1 MNVIDWLLMG
11 DKSICFLVKK
21 HLLNQKVTQMNH
33 GYINLFLNEFDDK
46 NKMWG
51 QGLYG
56 PKWISSTYTLLELL
70 DLEAL
75 ADYRMVKAYLKLR
88 KEIVLK
94 YSIDPKDQ
102 NTLDLCIVGMLL
114 KIGAYLKVDELL
126 LVELIDYILY
136 TLNSDGAW
144 NCYFNYRD
152 YHTSSLHTTI
162 NILEGIHLYIKQGYS
177 YKSNDVLKSM
187 TSAGDFILKKKLFR
201 SRRTN
206 KIINQNF
213 MSIHYP
219 TRWYYDM
226 FRAMEYFVDSDL
238 SFDMRMAE
246 TFNVIKEMMAKGPI
260 VKGRTY
266 PGRLHFKFTLDDYKR
281 MNTYRMLKVIKKY
294 DYNYYQEILANDNFV

>member
-1 MNVIDWLLMG
+1 MNVIDWLLKG
-11 DKSICFLVKK
+11 DESICFLVKK
-21 HLLNQKVTQMNH
+21 NMLNQKTTQNNQ
-33 GYINLFLNEFDDK
+33 GYINLFLQEYNRGT
-46 NKMWG
+46 NMWG
-51 QGLYG
+51 KGLYG
-56 PKWISSTYTLLELL
+56 PKWTSSTYTLLELI
-70 DLEAL
+70 DLETL
-75 ADYRMVKAYLKLR
+75 TDNRMLEAYHKLR

-94 YSIDPKDQ
+94 YSLNPKEQ
-102 NTLDLCIVGMLL
+102 HTLDLCIVGMLL
-114 KIGAYLKVDELL
+114 KIGAYLKVVEFL

-162 NILEGIHLYIKQGYS
+162 NILEGLHVYIKQGYS
-177 YKSNDVLKSM
+177 YKSNEVLKSM
-187 TSAGDFILKKKLFR
+187 TSANEFILKKKLFR

-226 FRAMEYFVDSDL
+226 FRAMEYFVDSGV

-281 MNTYRMLKVIKKY
+281 INTYRMLKVIKKY